1 MYYDY
6 PEKWLGIIKNG
17 MQDVMP
23 QFDSNR
29 MSTEYYERL
38 YDEI

>member
-6 PEKWLGIIKNG
+6 PDRWLEIAKNG
-17 MQDVMP
+17 MKDVIP

-29 MSTEYYERL
+29 MVKEYYERL
-38 YDEI
+38 YN